1 MLIQRD
7 WTVMCEGKKKKKK
20 KGELWNHKKVTVQE
34 WEMSQLWDRVSLQE
48 WNNKDFCKKTKII
61 YFL

>member
-7 WTVMCEGKKKKKK
+7 WTVMCEGKKKKKC
-20 KGELWNHKKVTVQE
+20 ELWNHKKVTVQE
-34 WEMSQLWDRVSLQE
+34 WEMSQWWDRVSLQE
-48 WNNKDFCKKTKII
+48 RNNKDFCKKTKII